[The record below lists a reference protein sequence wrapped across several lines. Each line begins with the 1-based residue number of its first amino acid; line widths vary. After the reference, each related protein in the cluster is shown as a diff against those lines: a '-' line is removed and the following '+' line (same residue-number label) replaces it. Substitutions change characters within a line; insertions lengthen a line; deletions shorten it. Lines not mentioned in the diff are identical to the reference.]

1 MKIVTSGLNMK
12 YDEFLTEL
20 SNAGLNVRR
29 FAELIS
35 MNPNSVSNY
44 ASTGN
49 VPRHLAVIAMLLA
62 ELRRQGVDS
71 QHATERVGAI
81 CKKPRGSKRAG
92 RFIREEQAEV

>member
-12 YDEFLTEL
+12 YDEFLSEL

-44 ASTGN
+44 AGTGN

-71 QHATERVGAI
+71 HHATERVGAI
-81 CKKPRGSKRAG
+81 CKKPRGIKRAG
-92 RFIREEQAEV
+92 RLIREEQTEV